1 MKKRSIFLLTIC
13 LFFAVL
19 ITAGLLVTYRKAKA
33 NESNK
38 STYALEEVFPDAVR
52 YSDAIY
58 SKFYLSEY
66 LEQNGLDISDVIID
80 HIVYARDE
88 LSVVKGLIVY
98 VKCYKKNGGIIF
110 MTVGIQNNG
119 TINGYSV
126 LDISDAKG
134 LDLQIKETSF
144 KEQFEGKSV
153 PKFVL
158 SYDPD
163 SDDEIKATSG
173 AEDASQAVVNG
184 VNASIYTLEFIDES
198 MGGLLE

>member
-1 MKKRSIFLLTIC
+1 MKKRSFTLLTIC
-13 LFFAVL
+13 LFCAIL
-19 ITAGLLVTYRKAKA
+19 ITAGILFTYKKIQA
-33 NESNK
+33 NETSKSNN
-38 STYALEEVFPDAVR
+38 AVEIVFPGAVH

-58 SKFYLSEY
+58 SKYYLSEY
-66 LEQNGLDISDVIID
+66 LEQNGLDTSDVIID
-80 HIVYARDE
+80 HVVYARDE

-98 VKCYKKNGGIIF
+98 VKCYKKNGGIIYL
-110 MTVGIQNNG
+110 TVGIQNNG
-119 TINGYSV
+119 TINGYYV

-134 LDLQIKETSF
+134 LDLQIKEESF
-144 KEQFEGKSV
+144 KSQFEGKSV

-158 SYDPD
+158 SYEPD
-163 SDDEIKATSG
+163 SDNEIKEARG

>member
-1 MKKRSIFLLTIC
+1 MKKRSILILTVSLIC
-13 LFFAVL
+13 AIL
-19 ITAGLLVTYRKAKA
+19 ITAGLLVTYKKIMA
-33 NESNK
+33 NEALKSNN
-38 STYALEEVFPDAVR
+38 ALEEVFPGAVR

-66 LEQNGLDISDVIID
+66 LEQNGLDTSDVIID

-98 VKCYKKNGGIIF
+98 VKCYKKYGGIIY

-134 LDLQIKETSF
+134 LDLQIKEESF
-144 KEQFEGKSV
+144 KSQFEGKSV
-153 PKFVL
+153 PKFVI

-163 SDDEIKATSG
+163 SDDEIKAASG

-184 VNASIYTLEFIDES
+184 INASIYTLEFIDES